1 MRYAILFFTAV
12 FAANAQITSFG
23 VKAGV
28 PVTSPASY
36 ASLDEDTGRWT
47 AGLTGE
53 LRLNARFSVEID
65 ALIRAYSFA
74 SLPSSSSNSAYRL
87 DAKAWDFP
95 FLLKYRASEGRIRPF
110 VDAGYAITHESFDAS
125 TLTGSFLDPGYSIIH
140 APFGA
145 STVTGLGKS
154 SDTATGPA
162 GGVGVEFQYRR
173 VKIAPEAR
181 YIHLFHSGLSHSNDN
196 LVTLLVGFTF

>member
-110 VDAGYAITHESFDAS
+110 VDAGYAITH
-125 TLTGSFLDPGYSIIH
+125 